1 MSLEKCLETIANNQK
16 QGKEGKLAKKISKLE
31 IDPSTNVRFTY
42 SDGCDVVHYN
52 ETHHDD
58 ALEYTDVVSKLTE
71 ALTQTSA
78 FLTDCKHVLGG
89 CIDYG
94 DLDED
99 SIPTESSL
107 LLKGFIASGEL
118 GKLMEK
124 AIKAAPWDAADGF
137 LDFDLEQYDHK
148 RGYCE
153 LSTAVDTTAQEVL
166 RLGSELEK
174 TMQGWTAKFED
185 QDGDEIKVDL

>member
-107 LLKGFIASGEL
+107 LLKGFIASVSLVSSWKRQSKPPL
-118 GKLMEK
+118 GMQQMGSW
-124 AIKAAPWDAADGF
+124 ISIWSNTITSG
-137 LDFDLEQYDHK
+137 
-148 RGYCE
+148 
-153 LSTAVDTTAQEVL
+153 VL
-166 RLGSELEK
+166 
-174 TMQGWTAKFED
+174 
-185 QDGDEIKVDL
+185 